1 MSKMVDS
8 RPITSLSAGL
18 AGMAPGVSV
27 AAGNGGRPGND
38 GATIR
43 VRGQGTLN
51 DSNPLVIIDGV
62 EASMNNINP
71 QDVESISV
79 LKDAA
84 SSAIYGSRAAN
95 GVILITTRRGKSGEA
110 KISYNGYVTM
120 QKVANRIDL
129 VSNYADYMELYNEG
143 QLNSGLPR
151 SSAKRKS
158 TNGGLPVT
166 VILSNIRTLT
176 GRTLYFRP
184 DGCRTIQSIST
195 EDLTRFTIIY
205 PVII

>member
-1 MSKMVDS
+1 
-8 RPITSLSAGL
+8 
-18 AGMAPGVSV
+18 MAPGVSV

-95 GVILITTRRGKSGEA
+95 GVILITTRRGKSG
-110 KISYNGYVTM
+110 
-120 QKVANRIDL
+120 
-129 VSNYADYMELYNEG
+129 
-143 QLNSGLPR
+143 
-151 SSAKRKS
+151 
-158 TNGGLPVT
+158 
-166 VILSNIRTLT
+166 
-176 GRTLYFRP
+176 
-184 DGCRTIQSIST
+184 
-195 EDLTRFTIIY
+195 
-205 PVII
+205 

>member
-1 MSKMVDS
+1 
-8 RPITSLSAGL
+8 
-18 AGMAPGVSV
+18 
-27 AAGNGGRPGND
+27 
-38 GATIR
+38 
-43 VRGQGTLN
+43 
-51 DSNPLVIIDGV
+51 
-62 EASMNNINP
+62 MNNINP

-143 QLNSGLPR
+143 PR
-151 SSAKRKS
+151 ENRRMA
-158 TNGGLPVT
+158 
-166 VILSNIRTLT
+166 
-176 GRTLYFRP
+176 
-184 DGCRTIQSIST
+184 GCR
-195 EDLTRFTIIY
+195 
-205 PVII
+205 